1 MSGVSKCYVKKTG
14 SNVFTAY
21 TAGEQLAGDGTYE
34 FYSVDVAGNESEHM
48 TIMLDNTKPVG
59 QIYGGT
65 AKIENGRHINA
76 AYIRFAATDEM
87 SGVAKLYVKMPG
99 DKNYAAYNATTQLTT
114 EGQYSFY
121 AEDEVGNESNVYI
134 VTLDRIAPVGTLSA
148 SGSFTNVA
156 NITYS
161 ATDNIGVAELYVKKP
176 GASKFTVFTRANTS
190 TIQSKLRAIR
200 V

>member
-1 MSGVSKCYVKKTG
+1 MSSGAKTGAAYVKYTATDALSGISKCYVKKPG

-76 AYIRFAATDEM
+76 TYIRFAATDEM

-134 VTLDRIAPVGTLSA
+134 VTLDRTAPVGT
-148 SGSFTNVA
+148 
-156 NITYS
+156 Y
-161 ATDNIGVAELYVKKP
+161 
-176 GASKFTVFTRANTS
+176 TVRKREFYKRGKHN
-190 TIQSKLRAIR
+190 LFGNG
-200 V
+200 